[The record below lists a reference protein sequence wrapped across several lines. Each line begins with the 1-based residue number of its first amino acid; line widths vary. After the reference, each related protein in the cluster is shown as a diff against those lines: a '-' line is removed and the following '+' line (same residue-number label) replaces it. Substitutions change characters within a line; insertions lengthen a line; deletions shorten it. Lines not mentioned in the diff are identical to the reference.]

1 MAIPTLTPS
10 SQASKSILTS
20 TGSAGSYPNQGD
32 TAAEVKVYPFAIY
45 ADAGSPLYDT
55 NFVSGASDQVSYT
68 YKMLGGDVLDVE
80 LTPAAVYAHY
90 ELACL
95 EYSYHINSHQAKN
108 VLANLLGMT
117 TGTFDHDGHM
127 TNSGSIGSNI
137 NLKLPRYEFRYAKR
151 VADGAAQEA
160 GFGGSLTEY
169 SASFDVIKNVQDY
182 DLQSVISSSAAE
194 GGTDSSTG
202 DTPDFSR
209 LVKGNKV
216 TIRRVFYKTPQSTW
230 RFYGYFGGLNVVG
243 NLNHYGQFAD
253 DTTFEIIP
261 TFHNKLQAMAFEDHL
276 YTRLS
281 HYSYEI
287 HNNKLR
293 IYPAPDGD
301 HPDHMWVSFTLQK
314 DGWQED
320 NDRQSG
326 IEGINN
332 MNTLPFDNVP
342 FQNINAIGKQ
352 WIRRYAL
359 ALSKETLAHIRGKFT
374 TIPIPGES
382 VTLNHSELMSQA
394 KEEQK
399 ALKEELKT
407 MLDEMTYK
415 ALAEQ
420 EAAVL
425 TAVDTVQQEV
435 PLLIYHG

>member
-1 MAIPTLTPS
+1 MAIPKLTPS
-10 SQASKSILTS
+10 SQTNKSVLTL
-20 TGSAGSYPNQGD
+20 TGNAGTYPDQGD
-32 TAAEVKVYPFAIY
+32 TAAELKVYPFAIY
-45 ADAGSPLYDT
+45 ADEGSPLYDT
-55 NFVSGASDQVSYT
+55 NFISGATDQVSYT
-68 YKMLGGDVLDVE
+68 YKILGGDVLDIE
-80 LTPAAVYAHY
+80 LAPAAVYAHY

-95 EYSYHINSHQAKN
+95 EYSYHINTHQAKN

-127 TNSGSIGSNI
+127 TNSSSVGTNV

-151 VADGAAQEA
+151 VADGAAMEA

-169 SASFDVIKNVQDY
+169 SASFKLENSVQDY
-182 DLQSVISSSAAE
+182 DLQNIISSSAAD
-194 GGTDSSTG
+194 GGTDQGSG
-202 DTPDFSR
+202 HTPEFAG

-216 TIRRVFYKTPQSTW
+216 TIRKVFYKTPQSAW

-281 HYSYEI
+281 HFSYEL

-293 IYPAPDGD
+293 LYPKPDGS
-301 HPDHMWVSFTLQK
+301 HPTHMWVTFTLQK

-326 IEGINN
+326 VEGINN
-332 MNTLPFDNVP
+332 MNTLPFDNIP
-342 FQNINAIGKQ
+342 FRNINAIGKQ

-399 ALKEELKT
+399 TLKEELKT
-407 MLDEMTYK
+407 TLDEMTYK
-415 ALAEQ
+415 AIAEQ

-425 TAVDTVQQEV
+425 TAVDTAQQEV

>member
-1 MAIPTLTPS
+1 
-10 SQASKSILTS
+10 
-20 TGSAGSYPNQGD
+20 
-32 TAAEVKVYPFAIY
+32 
-45 ADAGSPLYDT
+45 
-55 NFVSGASDQVSYT
+55 
-68 YKMLGGDVLDVE
+68 
-80 LTPAAVYAHY
+80 
-90 ELACL
+90 
-95 EYSYHINSHQAKN
+95 
-108 VLANLLGMT
+108 
-117 TGTFDHDGHM
+117 M
-127 TNSGSIGSNI
+127 TNSGSVGTNI
-137 NLKLPRYEFRYAKR
+137 NLKLPRYEFRYARR
-151 VADGAAQEA
+151 VGQGAAQEA
-160 GFGGSLTEY
+160 GFGGSLTEF
-169 SASFDVIKNVQDY
+169 SASFNLENSIQDY
-182 DLQSVISSSAAE
+182 DLQNIISSSAAE
-194 GGTDSSTG
+194 GGTDQSTG
-202 DTPDFSR
+202 ATPDYAG

-216 TIRRVFYKTPQSTW
+216 TIRKVYYKTPQSAW
-230 RFYGYFGGLNVVG
+230 RFYGYFGGLNAVG

-281 HYSYEI
+281 HFSYEI

-293 IYPAPDGD
+293 LYPAPDGS
-301 HPDHMWVSFTLQK
+301 HPTHMWVMFTIEK

-320 NDRQSG
+320 NDRETG

-332 MNTLPFDNVP
+332 MNTLPFDNIP
-342 FQNINAIGKQ
+342 FKNINAIGKQ

-415 ALAEQ
+415 AIAEQ

-425 TAVDTVQQEV
+425 TAVDTAQQEV